1 MRQGGFAYVMILIL
15 VVMMGAGLAMV
26 GTQWDLA
33 RQREREHEL
42 LFIGHQY
49 RLAIG
54 RYYQQSSGTLKR
66 YPAALD
72 DLLKDPR
79 LPRTER
85 YLRSPYRDPMA
96 TGDEDWGLVMAPEG
110 GIMGVFS
117 KSEQRPL
124 KRANFTGLDHVFE
137 EVSLQRGE
145 EMRYADWQ
153 FVYRPQ
159 MAAATVTPR
168 GLQ

>member
-85 YLRSPYRDPMA
+85 YLRTPYRDPMT
-96 TGDEDWGLVMAPEG
+96 TGEEGWGLVMAPEG

-153 FVYRPQ
+153 FVYRPH

-168 GLQ
+168 GLR